1 MPFWNDAKDSNV
13 IHVLHYAKRIA
24 FTTMQLFV
32 VFFWNSAMSDLSAPD
47 TPPAAVNEKLADPIG
62 LTRQLGSMVDK
73 RLDILR
79 RIHETGS
86 ISEAARTAGVSYKA
100 AWQAIETLSNLAGSP
115 LVDKAV
121 GGVKGGG
128 TRLTAVGLQ
137 VVDLA
142 TRLAAARAAVL
153 ADFEAEHV
161 PELANLSASTLR
173 TSMRNHLPAVIRKV
187 EFGPARVRVYLEID
201 RENTVRATL
210 TQESAQLMGL
220 KVGMKVL
227 ALSKATA
234 VEVASRITPVPGCN
248 ILRGTVVRV
257 SRAEKGGEVTL
268 RLAGGLS
275 LVGFSRRNHGLRVGD
290 TAEANLSAQSIV
302 IGLFT

>member
-1 MPFWNDAKDSNV
+1 MAEPLENSDIAPTLGTSMPS
-13 IHVLHYAKRIA
+13 
-24 FTTMQLFV
+24 
-32 VFFWNSAMSDLSAPD
+32 SE
-47 TPPAAVNEKLADPIG
+47 PPAAKLADPIG
-62 LTRQLGSMVDK
+62 LTQQLGSIVDK

-115 LVDKAV
+115 LVEKAV

-128 TRLTAVGLQ
+128 TRLTPVGLQ
-137 VVDLA
+137 VVELA
-142 TRLAAARAAVL
+142 TRLCAARAAVL
-153 ADFEAEHV
+153 AEFESEHV

-173 TSMRNHLPAVIRKV
+173 TSMRNHLPAVIDKV
-187 EFGPARVRVYLEID
+187 EFGPARVRVYLKLDE
-201 RENTVRATL
+201 ENTVRATL

-220 KVGMKVL
+220 KQGDKVL

-234 VEVASRITPVPGCN
+234 VEIAAHLPPVAGCN
-248 ILRGTVVRV
+248 ILKGTVVRM
-257 SRAEKGGEVTL
+257 SREEKGGEVTL
-268 RLAGGLS
+268 RLAGGMS
-275 LVGFSRRNHGLRVGD
+275 LVGFCRRNHGLHIGD

>member
-1 MPFWNDAKDSNV
+1 MAENLETAAPAP
-13 IHVLHYAKRIA
+13 APA
-24 FTTMQLFV
+24 
-32 VFFWNSAMSDLSAPD
+32 SDHA
-47 TPPAAVNEKLADPIG
+47 KLADPIG
-62 LTRQLGSMVDK
+62 LTQQLGSMVDK

-86 ISEAARTAGVSYKA
+86 ISEAARSAGVSYKA
-100 AWQAIETLSNLAGSP
+100 AWQAIETLSNLTGSP
-115 LVDKAV
+115 LVEKAV

-128 TRLTAVGLQ
+128 TRLTPVGLQ

-142 TRLAAARAAVL
+142 TRLAAARAQVL
-153 ADFEAEHV
+153 ANFEAEHF

-173 TSMRNHLPAVIRKV
+173 TSMRNHLPSIISKV
-187 EFGPARVRVYLEID
+187 EHGPARVRVYLKID
-201 RENTVRATL
+201 EENTVRATL
-210 TQESAQLMGL
+210 TEESAQLMGL
-220 KVGMKVL
+220 KQGMKVL

-234 VEVASRITPVPGCN
+234 VEVAAHIPPSAGCN
-248 ILRGTVVRV
+248 LLKGTIVRM

-275 LVGFSRRNHGLRVGD
+275 LVGFSRRNHGLHVGD

>member
-1 MPFWNDAKDSNV
+1 MAK
-13 IHVLHYAKRIA
+13 
-24 FTTMQLFV
+24 T
-32 VFFWNSAMSDLSAPD
+32 PD
-47 TPPAAVNEKLADPIG
+47 TQQPSDFSEKIADPIG
-62 LTRQLGSMVDK
+62 LTQQLGSIVDK

-79 RIHETGS
+79 RIQGTGS

-115 LVDKAV
+115 LVEKNV

-128 TRLTAVGLQ
+128 TRLTPVGLQ
-137 VVDLA
+137 VVKLA

-173 TSMRNHLPAVIRKV
+173 TSMRNHLPAVVNKV
-187 EFGPARVRVYLEID
+187 EHGPARVRVYLKID
-201 RENTVRATL
+201 DENTVRATL

-220 KVGMKVL
+220 TQGMKVL

-234 VEVASRITPVPGCN
+234 VEVAAHIPVSAGYN
-248 ILRGTVVRV
+248 LLRGTIVRM

-275 LVGFSRRNHGLRVGD
+275 LVGFSRRNHGLKVGD